1 MAEGSLSVSAFLDP
15 TTAVQRIDRL
25 YDGLRQLATRTLT
38 DGRVSDAAGR
48 RRVTM
53 PAMSWDADVHLAFDE
68 IRRPRRTHL
77 T

>member
-1 MAEGSLSVSAFLDP
+1 MAERSLSDSAFLEP
-15 TTAVQRIDRL
+15 TTAVQCIDRL

-53 PAMSWDADVHLAFDE
+53 SWDADVHLAFDE
-68 IRRPRRTHL
+68 IRRPGRTHL